1 MFNVLH
7 VKSLRIPRRQEEWP
21 QGATGI
27 RTNVLG
33 IDILWHPAEKGGHH
47 MSKEKLEPYRHIGD
61 KKCDNILTLLE
72 QEGRPLGASDDLL
85 KMAQQAARLE
95 EPRRSAAQQEMASF
109 LHSVMSL
116 PSWVDVNQ
124 LRRGQQV
131 FLAYAPT
138 ILLSLFY
145 MSLVGG
151 FSVPVIGAV
160 VDTTRYMTPPA
171 QPTQTMQRLFD
182 TVELTT
188 ACQAIG
194 VEALL
199 PNGIG
204 WQLAIYVR
212 ILHAKVRYR
221 LLQRKESQ
229 QWDIAT
235 FGVPINQED
244 MAATLLGFS
253 VNVLGGIELVAGMPL
268 PDQERLDYLALWRYI
283 GWLLGVETA
292 EGEMSEYQTSGGAP
306 NGLRPLDPCGPG
318 YGTVPDSLSYSNDL
332 LWSIVF
338 HTMIPNQRSREIASH
353 LLHLPYSREDAG
365 ENVKQNMGEKTKS
378 SWITPAG
385 WFFFQSIL
393 CRQFLGDALA
403 DQLGLARKYRCRFR
417 GFFIQTAA
425 TCCLLYLRVQVLSVM
440 WVPLLKRRAIL
451 HYTTKLTNSHDVWL
465 KVHKSKMARAVYE
478 KQPGRLVK
486 MEQIEVEAL
495 ERKMGKSTIQS
506 MCPFSMVAHP
516 E

>member
-1 MFNVLH
+1 MFSVLH
-7 VKSLRIPRRQEEWP
+7 AKTLRIPRRQEEWP
-21 QGATGI
+21 EGATGI

-33 IDILWHPAEKGGHH
+33 IDILWHLSEKGGHH
-47 MSKEKLEPYRHIGD
+47 MSKEQLEPYRLIGD
-61 KKCDNILTLLE
+61 EKCDNILTLLE
-72 QEGRPLGASDDLL
+72 QEGTPLGASDDLL
-85 KMAQQAARLE
+85 KMAQQAASLE
-95 EPRRSAAQQEMASF
+95 EPKRSDGQQEMASF
-109 LHSVMSL
+109 LQSLMSL

-124 LRRGQQV
+124 LHRGQQV

-182 TVELTT
+182 TMELTT

-204 WQLAIYVR
+204 WQIALYVR
-212 ILHAKVRYR
+212 ILHAKVRHR
-221 LLQRKESQ
+221 LLHRKESQ
-229 QWDIAT
+229 QKWDIAAY
-235 FGVPINQED
+235 GIPINQED

-253 VNVLGGIELVAGMPL
+253 VNVLGGIELVGGRPL
-268 PDQERLDYLALWRYI
+268 PDQERRDYLALWRYI

-292 EGEMSEYQTSGGAP
+292 GGEMSEYQTSGSAP

-318 YGTVPDSLSYSNDL
+318 YGTVPDSVRYSNDL

-353 LLHLPYSREDAG
+353 LLHLPYSREDT
-365 ENVKQNMGEKTKS
+365 KQNTDGKPKS
-378 SWITPAG
+378 SWITPSG

-393 CRQFLGDALA
+393 CRRFLGDALA
-403 DQLGLARKYRCRFR
+403 DQLGLARNYHCRFR

-425 TCCLLYLRVQVLSVM
+425 TFCLLYLRVQVLSVM
-440 WVPLLKRRAIL
+440 WVPLLKQRAIL
-451 HYTTKLTNSHDVWL
+451 HNTKKFTNSHDIWL

-486 MEQIEVEAL
+486 MEQMEVDAL
-495 ERKMGKSTIQS
+495 EKKMGKSTIQS